1 MISTVASKVLVNR
14 LKLLFPHIISENQS
28 ASMSNR
34 LITDNVLVPFETMHH
49 ISQKKSGKVG
59 EMTLQLVMSK
69 VYDRVE

>member
-28 ASMSNR
+28 AFISNR
-34 LITDNVLVPFETMHH
+34 LITDNVLVAFETMHH